1 MLCQIF
7 DHVAVMDPDGQIE
20 PIVRNAL
27 SEFGRTEDRDM
38 GILIGVLFEIAA
50 CHDSERVSLAVHA
63 GDSQLQRIGVDRVH
77 NCFRRLKTMVQE
89 RILNCVDKGK
99 DGADSQ
105 SRVAPYRWIWTA
117 RSSDS
122 RCVQSGDRCGRPTV
136 EFRLSSL
143 EESFGLC

>member
-1 MLCQIF
+1 
-7 DHVAVMDPDGQIE
+7 
-20 PIVRNAL
+20 
-27 SEFGRTEDRDM
+27 
-38 GILIGVLFEIAA
+38 
-50 CHDSERVSLAVHA
+50 
-63 GDSQLQRIGVDRVH
+63 
-77 NCFRRLKTMVQE
+77 LKTMVQE